1 MRSIIF
7 ISAVCLQLFWCN
19 GLPNA
24 RGVGAYSYS
33 DSAGNRYGGTYGLND
48 GQVVDVK
55 GDFPPNFHPQNFQDL
70 DDFFPSYFANLDN
83 VLQEFPPYNG
93 FGQYGGF
100 PEFPFHRF
108 GIPNNMNENSAY
120 AGAFARPGYSRQ
132 IAAINPNNPNMPNVD
147 QENRYSESKSGK
159 NPGSNYMSVS
169 SSSYSTSSDTNG
181 QLKSSRGAETI
192 VDDNG
197 RITRYK
203 VQS

>member
-33 DSAGNRYGGTYGLND
+33 DSAGNR
-48 GQVVDVK
+48 
-55 GDFPPNFHPQNFQDL
+55 
-70 DDFFPSYFANLDN
+70 
-83 VLQEFPPYNG
+83 FPPYNG